1 MLCIDQYM
9 TCHAYQHN
17 WSWYWACAEQYS
29 AIPIL
34 HLTKVVTSI
43 QSLMKLLS
51 VQCLTDSST
60 LPLPTI
66 LPKLALLA
74 GWLPMWVCDCTDVHS
89 VQCTHRSGV
98 DTNYRNW
105 SGLQSGNV
113 KTGCLHRVEWIWRGF
128 PVAMLLR
135 YLISLGCKVYHNKSV
150 HIAMFV
156 CATGYLC
163 CYDICLSLL
172 H

>member
-1 MLCIDQYM
+1 M
-9 TCHAYQHN
+9 
-17 WSWYWACAEQYS
+17 
-29 AIPIL
+29 
-34 HLTKVVTSI
+34 KV
-43 QSLMKLLS
+43 LS

-74 GWLPMWVCDCTDVHS
+74 GWLPMWVCDCTDVQS

-98 DTNYRNW
+98 DTSYRNW
-105 SGLQSGNV
+105 SGLQSGND

-135 YLISLGCKVYHNKSV
+135 YLISLSCKVYHNKSV

-156 CATGYLC
+156 CASTYLYVFLIAKIRLATSPPLHLPSC
-163 CYDICLSLL
+163 MAAWMGMWLLAVQIQARIVLLS
-172 H
+172 HFCR